1 MTGEVLGAILPL
13 AIHVIR
19 RLRQDDRARRP
30 AAGPAVR
37 GSHHHVLGHRL
48 ATRRA
53 VADAWL
59 GHDHGPVADPQLRPV
74 VLADPQPLDKPEC
87 RSQPGNRLADV
98 RIDQN
103 RDDRGRW
110 DRAVDL
116 HSARLTTCTPAGHGP
131 QGSTRLDRITCP
143 HRTRSRA
150 AAVVLATTTR
160 WHRWGRWDR

>member
-13 AIHVIR
+13 AIHVVR
-19 RLRQDDRARRP
+19 RLRQDDRAMCP
-30 AAGPAVR
+30 GALAVR
-37 GSHHHVLGHRL
+37 PRVGDPHHHVLGPRL

-53 VADAWL
+53 GAAAWL
-59 GHDHGPVADPQLRPV
+59 GYDHGPVADPQLSPV

-150 AAVVLATTTR
+150 AAVVLVA
-160 WHRWGRWDR
+160 DRITARA

>member
-13 AIHVIR
+13 AIDVVR
-19 RLRQDDRARRP
+19 RLRQDDRAMCP
-30 AAGPAVR
+30 GALAVR
-37 GSHHHVLGHRL
+37 PRVRDPHHHVLGHRL

-53 VADAWL
+53 VAAAWL
-59 GHDHGPVADPQLRPV
+59 GHDHG
-74 VLADPQPLDKPEC
+74 
-87 RSQPGNRLADV
+87 RLADV

-143 HRTRSRA
+143 PA
-150 AAVVLATTTR
+150 GFPGPWLPGAEDLLLQLLEEP
-160 WHRWGRWDR
+160 D